1 MLSKYDFRFYDQ
13 SSSFGLWLKMTK
25 QNWSNV
31 HLKSVH
37 KMHSVNHVESLK
49 VDIEVIIDLEE
60 TMILPTQIEN

>member
-1 MLSKYDFRFYDQ
+1 
-13 SSSFGLWLKMTK
+13 MTK
-25 QNWSNV
+25 QNWSIV

-49 VDIEVIIDLEE
+49 VDIEVIIDLE

>member
-1 MLSKYDFRFYDQ
+1 MATV
-13 SSSFGLWLKMTK
+13 TK

-37 KMHSVNHVESLK
+37 KMHSVNQVESLK
-49 VDIEVIIDLEE
+49 VDTLLLIEVIIDLEE

>member
-1 MLSKYDFRFYDQ
+1 
-13 SSSFGLWLKMTK
+13 MTK

-60 TMILPTQIEN
+60 TMILPTQIENWQDVHLLEWHWKVSYFSLDF

>member
-1 MLSKYDFRFYDQ
+1 MTSS

-25 QNWSNV
+25 QNWPNV

-49 VDIEVIIDLEE
+49 VDIEVFKLE
-60 TMILPTQIEN
+60 TMILPVVSATQIEN

>member
-1 MLSKYDFRFYDQ
+1 MCYQKYDFRFYDQ

-49 VDIEVIIDLEE
+49 VDIEVFKLE

>member
-1 MLSKYDFRFYDQ
+1 MATV
-13 SSSFGLWLKMTK
+13 TK

-49 VDIEVIIDLEE
+49 VDIEVFNLE